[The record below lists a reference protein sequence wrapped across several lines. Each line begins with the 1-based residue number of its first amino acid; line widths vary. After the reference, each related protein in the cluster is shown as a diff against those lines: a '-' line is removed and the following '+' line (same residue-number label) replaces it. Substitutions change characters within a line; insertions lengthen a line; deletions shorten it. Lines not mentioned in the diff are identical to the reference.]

1 MASKRL
7 FLEEDFSC
15 PICCSVFS
23 NPVLLLCGHS
33 GCKECIENYWRVK
46 KLKECPLCRKVSI
59 TKPPPNLAL
68 RNLCHAFL
76 DYQKQLEELCEVH
89 HEKLSLFCDDDEQ
102 LVCERCRDFGEHK
115 YHTFRPIC
123 EVAEENKVHKL
134 EKDERHAKFSH
145 LTAGKYMNQADQLM
159 KKAIHEKSEHVVQ
172 PFLNMFEKQ
181 KQIQLE
187 TQQTFQKTGMQQ
199 TQVQYQQDPHQKQTL
214 QNTLKRLKYTPQ
226 DPVVSPGELID
237 HAKYIG
243 NLKFNVLSKIRKSI
257 GHSPVVL
264 DPNTINC
271 QLQMSDNLTEVW
283 NPNVFLEPNEC
294 WAIVPLPTN
303 LERFE
308 NYPCVVGSNQCKEK
322 EPLGCLVI
330 SGPLD
335 SKAKLCVRSPLKSRV
350 HLSGYEKP
358 NQVRVNL
365 DMSEGQ
371 VSFSDPQSPVVL
383 DPNTV
388 NCQLLLSDDLT
399 EVWNPNEAVD
409 EIENL
414 TIVLRSQ
421 NLDRFNNYSC
431 VLGTVG
437 FSTGTHSWD
446 VEVAKNNVW
455 LVGVATESVQRRG
468 KYGRPSDIW
477 TIGFKSDTLSVRSPQ
492 ESCIHLS
499 GYEKPKQVWVKVDMS
514 EGQVSFSDPQSDVV
528 FYTFTHNF

>member
-1 MASKRL
+1 ASKRL

-123 EVAEENKVHKL
+123 EVAEENKANFTTLDLFIHQTVNPRPQHESRVIESHIKKDFKKL
-134 EKDERHAKFSH
+134 H
-145 LTAGKYMNQADQLM
+145 QLLDDV
-159 KKAIHEKSEHVVQ
+159 EKSMILELQQEKEQKLQTMRKKVKKMNEDISSLADTIKDLEQ
-172 PFLNMFEKQ
+172 TLDSRDITFLK
-181 KQIQLE
+181 
-187 TQQTFQKTGMQQ
+187 
-199 TQVQYQQDPHQKQTL
+199 TL

-308 NYPCVVGSNQCKEK
+308 NYPCVVGSVGFTTGTHSWDVEVKDNSFWMVGVTTESVQRKGTFGLPSDIWTIGFESQT
-322 EPLGCLVI
+322 L
-330 SGPLD
+330 
-335 SKAKLCVRSPLKSRV
+335 
-350 HLSGYEKP
+350 GYEKP

-371 VSFSDPQSPVVL
+371 VSFSDPQS
-383 DPNTV
+383 
-388 NCQLLLSDDLT
+388 
-399 EVWNPNEAVD
+399 
-409 EIENL
+409 
-414 TIVLRSQ
+414 
-421 NLDRFNNYSC
+421 
-431 VLGTVG
+431 
-437 FSTGTHSWD
+437 
-446 VEVAKNNVW
+446 
-455 LVGVATESVQRRG
+455 
-468 KYGRPSDIW
+468 DI
-477 TIGFKSDTLSVRSPQ
+477 I
-492 ESCIHLS
+492 
-499 GYEKPKQVWVKVDMS
+499 Y
-514 EGQVSFSDPQSDVV
+514 
-528 FYTFTHNF
+528 YTFTHNFGEKVFPFLYTECLVPLKILPVF